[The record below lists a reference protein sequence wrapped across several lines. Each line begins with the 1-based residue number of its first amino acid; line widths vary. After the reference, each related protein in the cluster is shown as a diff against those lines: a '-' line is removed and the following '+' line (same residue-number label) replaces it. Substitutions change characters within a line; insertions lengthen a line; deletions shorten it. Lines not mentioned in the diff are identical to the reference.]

1 MTVVGLKKLA
11 RIRWA
16 VCCCLVLPLVSFCSS
31 DHGDP
36 PHPADKVRAIV
47 PPFLSSAPFHI
58 AAEEGFFADENLDV
72 EFVRLARYIDGLPA
86 LAQGEVDAGT
96 GQLTVSVLNAMSG
109 GARIRAVAGNGY
121 VAPNGCAFMGIVIRR
136 DMLDDRELADAALLR
151 GRRIRINVV
160 LPEAYWFTKALLP
173 SGLTL
178 EDFEAVNVPPA
189 AMVDGF
195 VQGSYDVVVP
205 SEPRLLQLAQFS
217 DEAVL
222 WRSIGEIDPYYQ
234 VSMVY
239 FGPTLLDER
248 PEVGDRFL
256 TALARGMRQYRL
268 GKTERNLDI
277 LERATQISR
286 AELTSMCW
294 VSMDGDGRIRA
305 EGFAGY
311 QEWARERGFVDG
323 ILAEDEMID
332 LRFLRAANSAGRVA
346 RN

>member
-1 MTVVGLKKLA
+1 M
-11 RIRWA
+11 RRSPIRWA
-16 VCCCLVLPLVSFCSS
+16 ICVCFVLPLTFCATD
-31 DHGDP
+31 DHDAEP
-36 PHPADKVRAIV
+36 PSDKVRAIV

-86 LAQGEVDAGT
+86 LAQGEVDAGV

-109 GARIRAVAGNGY
+109 GARIRAVAGSGY
-121 VAPNGCAFMGIVIRR
+121 LAPNGCTFMGIVIRR
-136 DMLDDRELADAALLR
+136 DMLGDRKLVDSALLR
-151 GRRIRINVV
+151 GRRIRMNLV
-160 LPEAYWFTKALLP
+160 LPEAYWFHKALLP
-173 SGLTL
+173 GGLTL

-189 AMVDGF
+189 AMVAGF

-205 SEPRLLQLAQFS
+205 TEPRLMRLTQFS

-256 TALARGMRQYRL
+256 TALARGMRQYRS

-277 LERATQISR
+277 LERATQMSR
-286 AELTSMCW
+286 EELTSMCW
-294 VSMDGDGRIRA
+294 LPMDGDGRIRA
-305 EGFAGY
+305 DGFAGY
-311 QEWARERGFVDG
+311 QQWAMERGLVDR

-332 LRFLRAANSAGRVA
+332 RRFLRAANSAGRVPE
-346 RN
+346 N